1 MNNRKR
7 FLAVTLGVTVSLLA
21 LIWLLRSPRQA
32 SADITLHAPPFA
44 DAGQTATLPSA
55 SFLLDEAGIT
65 AYVHLSQTIRLEY
78 VQDEFRIIED
88 QTEDYIIGSVPVPEY
103 DIEYDV
109 HVHVHES
116 GWMVAY
122 YLPDDPVSKIVDW
135 RNRRISPTNLE
146 TVLTNLAAS
155 DGIIL
160 PQVSYYDFRY
170 PDATHLMLI
179 SKSQAG
185 TYQVNVPSS
194 FTFYERSW
202 VVGVDQYFSASYI
215 LDGVAL
221 ADVHG
226 SYELGV
232 LSLAQLLPDL
242 LHTFEADLYI
252 EYGFNT
258 LVLIYENPNAAR

>member
-44 DAGQTATLPSA
+44 DAGQTTTLPSA

-109 HVHVHES
+109 HVYVHQS

-122 YLPDDPVSKIVDW
+122 YLPDDPASKIVDW
-135 RNRRISPTNLE
+135 RNRCISPTNLE

-160 PQVSYYDFRY
+160 PEVSYYDFRY
-170 PDATHLMLI
+170 PDAT
-179 SKSQAG
+179 
-185 TYQVNVPSS
+185 
-194 FTFYERSW
+194 
-202 VVGVDQYFSASYI
+202 
-215 LDGVAL
+215 
-221 ADVHG
+221 
-226 SYELGV
+226 
-232 LSLAQLLPDL
+232 
-242 LHTFEADLYI
+242 
-252 EYGFNT
+252 
-258 LVLIYENPNAAR
+258 